1 MLQEHHT
8 REDDTV
14 VLRMLERVR
23 VPRRNHAGSNKVGT
37 TTRNA
42 CAVWRTKPT
51 ARAGIIDAMRRAD
64 SCGTLKFP
72 IPPPT
77 VRPSL
82 GAARSAAHS
91 GRPVGASVFGFKDDD
106 DARRFGFVGLQTRQS
121 RITPAGKTDN
131 FTSLNFHFWRFSG
144 LQDVKT
150 AAIEKE
156 RVIPKQVVQL
166 GNRGMA
172 IGKNLGVE
180 LAQGLFHLY
189 RVQLH
194 RLLLFAFSRSG
205 CAPGRKSLLST
216 SPGLLASGE
225 LLPQGNVPGRLE
237 KISAHGSA
245 RRDIARS

>member
-1 MLQEHHT
+1 MLQ
-8 REDDTV
+8 EDDTV

-23 VPRRNHAGSNKVGT
+23 VPRRNHADSNKVGT
-37 TTRNA
+37 TTRMRARFGVPN
-42 CAVWRTKPT
+42 PL
-51 ARAGIIDAMRRAD
+51 RAGIIDAQRRAD

-72 IPPPT
+72 IPNPT
-77 VRPSL
+77 VRSSL

-150 AAIEKE
+150 AAIEKK

-194 RLLLFAFSRSG
+194 RLLLFPFIRPG
-205 CAPGRKSLLST
+205 RAPGRKSLLST
-216 SPGLLASGE
+216 SPALLASVE
-225 LLPQGNVPGRLE
+225 
-237 KISAHGSA
+237 
-245 RRDIARS
+245 